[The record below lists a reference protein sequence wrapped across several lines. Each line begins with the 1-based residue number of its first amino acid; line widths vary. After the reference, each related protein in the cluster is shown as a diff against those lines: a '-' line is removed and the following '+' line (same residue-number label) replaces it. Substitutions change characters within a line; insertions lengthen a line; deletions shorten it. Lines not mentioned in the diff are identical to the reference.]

1 MMPLELAPEELQVYE
16 ETFRSALESLKKE
29 VRDETQSKAVKSV
42 RKRHQNSRKRHIPK
56 TKSAL
61 GKNPRV
67 SKARKVDKL
76 ST

>member
-1 MMPLELAPEELQVYE
+1 MPLELAPEELQVYE

-42 RKRHQNSRKRHIPK
+42 RKRHQNSRKRNMPK
-56 TKSAL
+56 TKSAP
-61 GKNPRV
+61 GKFPRV
-67 SKARKVDKL
+67 AKVKKVGKP